1 MADFRDKKYDI
12 LVSTTVVEV
21 GVDVPNATVM
31 LVEGANHFGLAQLH
45 QLRGRV
51 GRGAAQSYCLLVPDH
66 EDAVENERLQAMAE
80 TNDGF
85 LLADRDLQQRGPGE
99 FLGTRQAGFASTLKM
114 ASITDIPL
122 IEKAR
127 NQAQMLFEKDPNLEL
142 PEHKLLA
149 EALGRFWGKS
159 SGDVS

>member
-1 MADFRDKKYDI
+1 
-12 LVSTTVVEV
+12 
-21 GVDVPNATVM
+21 
-31 LVEGANHFGLAQLH
+31 
-45 QLRGRV
+45 
-51 GRGAAQSYCLLVPDH
+51 
-66 EDAVENERLQAMAE
+66 
-80 TNDGF
+80 
-85 LLADRDLQQRGPGE
+85 
-99 FLGTRQAGFASTLKM
+99 M

-127 NQAQMLFEKDPNLEL
+127 NQAQSLFEKDPNLEL